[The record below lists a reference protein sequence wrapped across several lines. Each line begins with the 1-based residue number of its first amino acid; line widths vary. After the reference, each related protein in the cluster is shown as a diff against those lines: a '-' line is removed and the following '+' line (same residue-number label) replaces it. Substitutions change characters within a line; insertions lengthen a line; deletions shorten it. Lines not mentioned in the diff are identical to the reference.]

1 MDRGR
6 QWATVLTGC
15 KELDVTEQLTHKTS
29 SHSESNSSE
38 LAFQLWVVSGHAF
51 QPHFKNMCDAAF
63 LKGST
68 MASSDAPS
76 ANVDAYPQAVTA
88 ISSLQ
93 PD

>member
-15 KELDVTEQLTHKTS
+15 QELDVTEQLTHKTS

-51 QPHFKNMCDAAF
+51 SGHLPLRTCVVQHF
-63 LKGST
+63 LR
-68 MASSDAPS
+68 ASLWPLLMPP
-76 ANVDAYPQAVTA
+76 VQ
-88 ISSLQ
+88 I
-93 PD
+93 